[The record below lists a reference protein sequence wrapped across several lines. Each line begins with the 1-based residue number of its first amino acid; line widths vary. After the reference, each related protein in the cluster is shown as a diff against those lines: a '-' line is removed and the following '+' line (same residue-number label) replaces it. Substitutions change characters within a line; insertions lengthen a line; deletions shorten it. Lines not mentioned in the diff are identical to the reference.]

1 MRNPFSSTLLVFL
14 VAVAVALMPQA
25 IRADDHVAGINGTF
39 AVSYV
44 RPATGIVC
52 ATGAV
57 AVEAQGIGS
66 ISGLGPMFLTVK
78 KCMTPNPAT
87 KIGTYAGTFM
97 LSTAQGDGLSGTYA
111 GQQDFNQTD
120 ANGFGPF
127 NGTLTV
133 TGGTGRFRHSPS
145 GALSFT
151 AVASPASVSEATGK
165 FNGMAYYL
173 IQGNMATHDRE

>member
-1 MRNPFSSTLLVFL
+1 MRNPFSSSTRLVLL
-14 VAVAVALMPQA
+14 VAVALASLPQA
-25 IRADDHVAGINGTF
+25 IAADDRTAINGTF
-39 AVSYV
+39 AVTYV
-44 RPATGIVC
+44 RPAVGIGCTAGTVPI
-52 ATGAV
+52 
-57 AVEAQGIGS
+57 EAQGIGS
-66 ISGLGPMFLTVK
+66 ISELGPMFLIVR
-78 KCMTPNPAT
+78 KCMTPNPVT
-87 KIGTYAGTFM
+87 RVGTYAGTFM
-97 LSTAQGDGLSGTYA
+97 LSTARGDGLSGTYA

-151 AVASPASVSEATGK
+151 AVASPASVSETSGK